1 MRILVGSNECWR
13 FWNWSFINILRHKF
27 GWDVEAEFRWG
38 YWGLGLVN
46 IMKLHFEANVW
57 SRFWLWSLFE
67 ILMLKCC
74 LWSRILI
81 TLWYDIKHLLWW
93 ERSTRCAFGN
103 VYKLWWSLILEV
115 NKKDDPG
122 LTSFLTSF
130 LCKKLLQT
138 RVEWKSFMILRSG
151 PILVFSVF
159 AQMSARWT
167 TCLRILVKGRIF
179 KQLYFRDNMLELDSV
194 TVSLFISLYLIWQ
207 IGTIVRR
214 AGLSNWN
221 KLVKLGRCKPTPAE
235 FDWYVDNLINWRDLQ
250 ICP

>member
-1 MRILVGSNECWR
+1 MMLILTILVGSNECWR

-103 VYKLWWSLILEV
+103 VYKLWWNL
-115 NKKDDPG
+115 
-122 LTSFLTSF
+122 
-130 LCKKLLQT
+130 
-138 RVEWKSFMILRSG
+138 ILRSIRKM
-151 PILVFSVF
+151 ILVWHRFSPHSF
-159 AQMSARWT
+159 AKNY
-167 TCLRILVKGRIF
+167 CKL
-179 KQLYFRDNMLELDSV
+179 
-194 TVSLFISLYLIWQ
+194 
-207 IGTIVRR
+207 
-214 AGLSNWN
+214 GLS
-221 KLVKLGRCKPTPAE
+221 E
-235 FDWYVDNLINWRDLQ
+235 NLLWFCAQVRF
-250 ICP
+250 